1 MTTLCRSNEATKLEK
16 VVGIVKTQLV
26 LICTTTNDSLSSA
39 IWFVQTITF
48 SKEARADP
56 LICCDVCLCNVT
68 QSDPHLRRKNRRP
81 AFEAQKPP
89 TRQSSIKTASVSNWS
104 IARLQSCPAVLHHKK
119 TEKGSNKFGPRRFRS
134 CYCLVTKT
142 KQKNQQIQ
150 FT

>member
-81 AFEAQKPP
+81 ARAPLKPHLSATGQLQGCSPAQQYYATKK
-89 TRQSSIKTASVSNWS
+89 RRKAAINLVRVVSAAV
-104 IARLQSCPAVLHHKK
+104 IVLLQKQ
-119 TEKGSNKFGPRRFRS
+119 NK
-134 CYCLVTKT
+134 
-142 KQKNQQIQ
+142 KNQQIQ